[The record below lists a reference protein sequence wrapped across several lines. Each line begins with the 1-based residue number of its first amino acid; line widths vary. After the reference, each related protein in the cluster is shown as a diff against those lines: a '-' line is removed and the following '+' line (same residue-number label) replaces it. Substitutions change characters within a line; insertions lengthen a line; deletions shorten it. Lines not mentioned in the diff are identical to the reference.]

1 MKIKE
6 GVIMYIIFG
15 QEIIDSEEIR
25 ESIEKNS
32 NFKVDRDMCKGTKR
46 EDVVAYQLSIPV
58 KVLNESLKQDYDLGK
73 MNEEDLF
80 EQYIR
85 LSEQM
90 AMKLQDFMPKH
101 SLVNSIS
108 YKWDNSSDVVKTV
121 FTIAYIGLGQLKLND
136 VSRRLLN
143 ELD

>member
-1 MKIKE
+1 
-6 GVIMYIIFG
+6 MYIIFG
-15 QEIIDSEEIR
+15 EEIVDSEEIK
-25 ESIEKNS
+25 EIIEENS

-58 KVLNESLKQDYDLGK
+58 KVLNEKLDKDYDLDE
-73 MNEEDLF
+73 MSEEDLF
-80 EQYIR
+80 EEYIN
-85 LSEQM
+85 LSEEM
-90 AMKLQDFMPKH
+90 SIALQDFMPKH

-121 FTIAYIGLGQLKLND
+121 FTMAYIGLGQLKLND

>member
-1 MKIKE
+1 
-6 GVIMYIIFG
+6 MYIIFG
-15 QEIIDSEEIR
+15 EEIVDSEEIKKI
-25 ESIEKNS
+25 IEENS
-32 NFKVDRDMCKGTKR
+32 DFKVDRDMCKGTKR

-58 KVLNESLKQDYDLGK
+58 KVLNEKLDKDYDLDELS
-73 MNEEDLF
+73 EEDLF
-80 EQYIR
+80 EEYIN
-85 LSEQM
+85 LSEEM
-90 AMKLQDFMPKH
+90 SIALQDFMPKH

-121 FTIAYIGLGQLKLND
+121 FTMAYIGLGQLKLND

>member
-1 MKIKE
+1 
-6 GVIMYIIFG
+6 MYIIFG
-15 QEIIDSEEIR
+15 EEIVDSEEIKKI
-25 ESIEKNS
+25 IEENS

-58 KVLNESLKQDYDLGK
+58 KVLNEKLDKDYDLDE
-73 MNEEDLF
+73 MSEEDLF
-80 EQYIR
+80 EEYIN
-85 LSEQM
+85 LSEEM
-90 AMKLQDFMPKH
+90 SIALQDFMPKH

-121 FTIAYIGLGQLKLND
+121 FTMAYIGLGQLKLND

>member
-1 MKIKE
+1 
-6 GVIMYIIFG
+6 MYIIFG
-15 QEIIDSEEIR
+15 EEIVDSEEIKKI
-25 ESIEKNS
+25 IEENS

-58 KVLNESLKQDYDLGK
+58 KVLNEKLDKDYDLDE
-73 MNEEDLF
+73 MSEEDLF
-80 EQYIR
+80 EEYIN
-85 LSEQM
+85 LSEEM
-90 AMKLQDFMPKH
+90 SISLQDFMPKH

-121 FTIAYIGLGQLKLND
+121 FTMAYIGLGQLKLND

>member
-1 MKIKE
+1 
-6 GVIMYIIFG
+6 MYIIFG
-15 QEIIDSEEIR
+15 EEIVDSEEIKKI
-25 ESIEKNS
+25 IEENS

-58 KVLNESLKQDYDLGK
+58 KVLNEKLDKDYDLDE
-73 MNEEDLF
+73 MSEEDLF
-80 EQYIR
+80 EEYIN
-85 LSEQM
+85 LSEEM
-90 AMKLQDFMPKH
+90 SIALQDFMPKH
-101 SLVNSIS
+101 SLVNPIS

-121 FTIAYIGLGQLKLND
+121 FTMAYIGLGQLKLND